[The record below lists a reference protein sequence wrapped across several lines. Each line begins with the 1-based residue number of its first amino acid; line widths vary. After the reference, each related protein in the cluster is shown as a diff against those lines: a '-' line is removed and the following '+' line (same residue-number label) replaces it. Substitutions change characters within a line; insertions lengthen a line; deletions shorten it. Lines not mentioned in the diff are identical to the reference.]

1 MVSNVYLTN
10 NPSDLQGDELNVEVN
25 LDGIQ
30 LFHRNDDHYIS
41 H

>member
-1 MVSNVYLTN
+1 MVI
-10 NPSDLQGDELNVEVN
+10 ELIVEVK

-41 H
+41 LLLL